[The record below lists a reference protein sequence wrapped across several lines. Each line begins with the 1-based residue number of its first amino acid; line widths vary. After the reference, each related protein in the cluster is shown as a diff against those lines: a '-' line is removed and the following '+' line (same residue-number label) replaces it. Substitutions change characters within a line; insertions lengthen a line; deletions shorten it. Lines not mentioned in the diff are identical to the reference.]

1 METWWINDK
10 VTEDWIALLFRKRS
24 VTCFSPWQFLQLY
37 PSVFDLRF
45 EFRPLRSHYNRLHYC
60 SPVLLALSL
69 PKAVFDRFYPRPFLV
84 SSADLSP
91 FFRSDGFWEA
101 ERWGPGSVQEEKLE
115 GENFYFPFLYFLFC
129 ISFFLLFPYHGY
141 YYYCWSIRCQVLS
154 SSLCF
159 SFLFLFILCSCL
171 ENESVKW
178 CFNLVLVF
186 FSSFVHSVYRL
197 HIVENMRNWRPKSC
211 KNRGKKPQGLM
222 WE

>member
-115 GENFYFPFLYFLFC
+115 GENFYFPFLYFLFFYFSLTMVTTT
-129 ISFFLLFPYHGY
+129 IVDLFVAKFFLLHCVSHFY
-141 YYYCWSIRCQVLS
+141 
-154 SSLCF
+154 
-159 SFLFLFILCSCL
+159 
-171 ENESVKW
+171 
-178 CFNLVLVF
+178 
-186 FSSFVHSVYRL
+186 FSSFYVHVWKTK
-197 HIVENMRNWRPKSC
+197 V
-211 KNRGKKPQGLM
+211 
-222 WE
+222 

>member
-24 VTCFSPWQFLQLY
+24 VTCFSSWQFLQLY

-91 FFRSDGFWEA
+91 FFSIGWLLRGGEMRS
-101 ERWGPGSVQEEKLE
+101 RKCPGGKIRR
-115 GENFYFPFLYFLFC
+115 GEFLFSFLVFSFFYFSLSMVTITIVDLFVAK
-129 ISFFLLFPYHGY
+129 FFLLH
-141 YYYCWSIRCQVLS
+141 
-154 SSLCF
+154 CF
-159 SFLFLFILCSCL
+159 SHF
-171 ENESVKW
+171 
-178 CFNLVLVF
+178 F
-186 FSSFVHSVYRL
+186 FSSFYVHVWKTK
-197 HIVENMRNWRPKSC
+197 V
-211 KNRGKKPQGLM
+211 
-222 WE
+222 

>member
-60 SPVLLALSL
+60 SPVLLTLSL

-115 GENFYFPFLYFLFC
+115 GENFYFPFLYFLFSTFPLPWLLLLLL
-129 ISFFLLFPYHGY
+129 IYSLPSSFFFIVFLI
-141 YYYCWSIRCQVLS
+141 SI
-154 SSLCF
+154 SLHF
-159 SFLFLFILCSCL
+159 MFMFG
-171 ENESVKW
+171 K
-178 CFNLVLVF
+178 
-186 FSSFVHSVYRL
+186 R
-197 HIVENMRNWRPKSC
+197 KC
-211 KNRGKKPQGLM
+211 KVAH
-222 WE
+222 

>member
-91 FFRSDGFWEA
+91 FFSIGWLLRGGEMRS
-101 ERWGPGSVQEEKLE
+101 RKCPGGKIRR
-115 GENFYFPFLYFLFC
+115 GEFLFSFLVFSFFYFSLSMVTITIVDLFVAK
-129 ISFFLLFPYHGY
+129 FFLLHCVSHFY
-141 YYYCWSIRCQVLS
+141 
-154 SSLCF
+154 
-159 SFLFLFILCSCL
+159 
-171 ENESVKW
+171 
-178 CFNLVLVF
+178 
-186 FSSFVHSVYRL
+186 FSSFYVHVWKTK
-197 HIVENMRNWRPKSC
+197 V
-211 KNRGKKPQGLM
+211 
-222 WE
+222 

>member
-91 FFRSDGFWEA
+91 FFSIGWLLRGGEMRS
-101 ERWGPGSVQEEKLE
+101 RKCPGGKIRR
-115 GENFYFPFLYFLFC
+115 GEFLFSFFVF
-129 ISFFLLFPYHGY
+129 SFFLLFPYHGY